1 VDERGVGVVDVPVDE
16 VVGDP
21 VQGMPLAWYDVFVQ
35 LSSAPE
41 RRLRMQALADRVVFS
56 RSGLTR
62 LIDRMESAGVVRREH
77 SESDRRGYYVVLTA
91 AGERSFERARPV
103 HDRVLNELSL
113 RHLDESDVHA
123 LGTALSKVSEADRRP
138 RH

>member
-1 VDERGVGVVDVPVDE
+1 
-16 VVGDP
+16 
-21 VQGMPLAWYDVFVQ
+21 
-35 LSSAPE
+35 
-41 RRLRMQALADRVVFS
+41 MQALADRVVFS

-91 AGERSFERARPV
+91 EGERSFERARPV
-103 HDRVLNELSL
+103 HDRVLNELFL
-113 RHLDESDVHA
+113 RRLDESDVHA